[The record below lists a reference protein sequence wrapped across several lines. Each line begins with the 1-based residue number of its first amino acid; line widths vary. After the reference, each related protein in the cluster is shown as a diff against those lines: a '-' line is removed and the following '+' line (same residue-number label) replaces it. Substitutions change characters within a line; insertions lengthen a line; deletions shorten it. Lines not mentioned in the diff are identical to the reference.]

1 VSSEGT
7 SVAPT
12 GPGGPGTITA
22 DQEPELRHGAIGVG
36 GALMQNIANI
46 APAVAALF
54 TLGTIVE
61 FSGRT
66 APLAYLLA
74 FFITLCSGYVLAQFT
89 AHLPSGGSY
98 FTFLSRSLHPRIGFL
113 ATWLYFF
120 AFPLV
125 GAQAGDAF
133 GSTIEQT
140 LQNQYGFTFPWWGFL
155 LIGLAVTAAVSIPGI
170 KFGIRVLAV
179 LSIIE
184 LVIIMALALSGLLD
198 PGPGGFSLSG
208 FDPGHAPPLSQ
219 FYLGVTFAIFALTG
233 WDAAAPLAEES
244 KSPRKSVGRGIILSI
259 LIMGAALVFIS
270 WGVGVGWGVDHLPKL
285 VAAEENPGF
294 IVGRRIW
301 GGAWIIVLLAVANSI
316 FAVLISSMNASTRMW
331 YRMAHVGAL
340 PRFLGEVH
348 PRHRTPAN
356 AIWFQTALSLVL
368 GLALGVIWGVENVFS
383 VLGFLFIFAVLPAW
397 ILANLGVFLF
407 YRREHPDEFHWFKHV
422 VVPIISTVGLGWVGY
437 KSIFPLPPNPEG
449 YAAPIVGVW
458 LVIGVVILIV
468 MNRRGREQQFLD
480 RAGVAMDESSDEM
493 PYEAPNEVP

>member
-1 VSSEGT
+1 VSPEGT
-7 SVAPT
+7 SATIKPEPT
-12 GPGGPGTITA
+12 DLAAGV
-22 DQEPELRHGAIGVG
+22 EPALRKGAIGVG

-54 TLGTIVE
+54 TLPLIVE
-61 FSGRT
+61 FSGKT

-74 FFITLCSGYVLAQFT
+74 FFITLCSGYTLAQFT
-89 AHLPSGGSY
+89 HHLPSGGSY
-98 FTFLSRSLHPRIGFL
+98 FTFLSRSLNPRIGFL

-140 LQNQYGFTFPWWGFL
+140 LQAQYGFTFPWWGFL

-179 LSIIE
+179 LSVAE
-184 LVIIMALALSGLLD
+184 LVVVLALALSGLLD

-208 FDPGHAPPLSQ
+208 FNPSEAPPLST

-244 KSPRKSVGRGIILSI
+244 KTPRKSVGRGIILSI

-270 WGVGVGWGVDHLPKL
+270 WGVGVGWGVDHINSL
-285 VAAEENPGF
+285 VTADETENPGF
-294 IVGRRIW
+294 ILGRQVW
-301 GGAWIIVLLAVANSI
+301 GGAWILVLLAVANSI

-340 PRFLGEVH
+340 PKFLGEIH
-348 PRHRTPAN
+348 PTHRTPVN

-368 GLALGVIWGVENVFS
+368 GLALGAIWGVENVFS

-397 ILANLGVFLF
+397 ILANIGVCRF
-407 YRREHPDEFHWFKHV
+407 YWREHRDEFHWFKHV
-422 VVPIISTVGLGWVGY
+422 VIPAVSTIGLGWVGY

-458 LVIGVVILIV
+458 LVIGVAILIV
-468 MNRRGREQQFLD
+468 MHRRGRERQFLD
-480 RAGVAMDESSDEM
+480 RAGLAVDESPGEL
-493 PYEAPNEVP
+493 P

>member
-1 VSSEGT
+1 
-7 SVAPT
+7 
-12 GPGGPGTITA
+12 
-22 DQEPELRHGAIGVG
+22 
-36 GALMQNIANI
+36 MQNIANI

-54 TLGTIVE
+54 TLATIVE
-61 FSGRT
+61 FSGKT

-74 FFITLCSGYVLAQFT
+74 FFIALCSGYTLAQFT
-89 AHLPSGGSY
+89 HHLPSGGSY
-98 FTFLSRSLHPRIGFL
+98 FTFLSRSLNPRVGFL

-140 LQNQYGFTFPWWGFL
+140 LQAQYGFTFPWWGFL

-170 KFGIRVLAV
+170 KFGIRVLAI
-179 LSIIE
+179 LSIAE
-184 LVIIMALALSGLLD
+184 LVIVLGLAVSGLLD
-198 PGPGGFSLSG
+198 PGPGGFSFAG
-208 FDPGHAPPLSQ
+208 FNPSEAPPLSQ

-244 KSPRKSVGRGIILSI
+244 KTPRKSVGRGIILSI

-270 WGVGVGWGVDHLPKL
+270 WGVGVGWGVDHINSL
-285 VAAEENPGF
+285 VQADEIENPGF
-294 IVGRRIW
+294 ILGRRLW
-301 GGAWIIVLLAVANSI
+301 GGAWILVLLAVANSI

-340 PRFLGEVH
+340 PKFLGEVH
-348 PRHRTPAN
+348 PRHRTPVN

-368 GLALGVIWGVENVFS
+368 GLALGAIWGVENVFS

-397 ILANLGVFLF
+397 ILANIGVCRF
-407 YRREHPDEFHWFKHV
+407 YWREHRDEFHWFKHV
-422 VVPIISTVGLGWVGY
+422 LVPAISTIGLGWVGY
-437 KSIFPLPPNPEG
+437 KSIFPLPPTPEG

-458 LVIGVVILIV
+458 LVIGVAILIV
-468 MNRRGREQQFLD
+468 MHRRGRERQFLD
-480 RAGVAMDESSDEM
+480 RAGLAVDESPGEL
-493 PYEAPNEVP
+493 P

>member
-1 VSSEGT
+1 
-7 SVAPT
+7 VAPIEPEPRRT
-12 GPGGPGTITA
+12 GA
-22 DQEPELRHGAIGVG
+22 DGEPELRHGAIGVG

-54 TLGTIVE
+54 TLSTIVE
-61 FSGRT
+61 FSGKT

-89 AHLPSGGSY
+89 HHLPSGGSY
-98 FTFLSRSLHPRIGFL
+98 FTFLSRSLNPRIGFL

-140 LQNQYGFTFPWWGFL
+140 LQAQYGFTFPWWGFL

-184 LVIIMALALSGLLD
+184 LVIILALAFSGLLD

-208 FDPGHAPPLSQ
+208 FNPAEAPPLNQ
-219 FYLGVTFAIFALTG
+219 FYLGVTFGIFALTG

-270 WGVGVGWGVDHLPKL
+270 WGVGVGWGVEHIKSL
-285 VAAEENPGF
+285 VTADEIENPGF
-294 IVGRRIW
+294 ILGRQLW
-301 GGAWIIVLLAVANSI
+301 GGAWILVLLAVANSI

-340 PRFLGEVH
+340 PRFLGDVH
-348 PRHRTPAN
+348 PRFRTPVN

-368 GLALGVIWGVENVFS
+368 GLALGALWGVENVFS

-397 ILANLGVFLF
+397 ILANLGLFLF

-422 VVPIISTVGLGWVGY
+422 LIPLISSVGLIWVGY

-449 YAAPIVGVW
+449 YAVPIVGVW
-458 LVIGVVILIV
+458 LLIGLVILIV
-468 MNRRGREQQFLD
+468 MHRRGREGQFLE
-480 RAGVAMDESSDEM
+480 RAGLAIDESTGEM
-493 PYEAPNEVP
+493 PYEPPANDP